1 MDKIFNNM
9 FNNPD
14 SNNLHE
20 TQWKPCQNQC
30 YPEPQCCPP
39 IIINCST
46 GATGPTGPQGYPGP
60 TGERGPMGL
69 PGPIGETGPIG
80 PTGPIGATG
89 PTGPKGD
96 TGMSGDTGPQGIPGP
111 IGVTGPTGPTG
122 ANGITGPTGATGN
135 TGATGI
141 DGPIGATGP
150 TGANGITGP
159 TGPTGPKGNTG
170 ATGVTGTLPYP
181 TSANF
186 ASIIDQTL
194 APNGHYTPVPLTAYT
209 PYYIKLEDDGYTITL
224 QKQGLFAITYCIT
237 PTTGANANATVALLL
252 PKNGTPPPIL
262 LLSNRQMLTNNTN
275 VTASFVGSFSAG
287 DQLFLGVSSTETVT
301 LSANNKRSANA
312 LVEIHQIG

>member
-9 FNNPD
+9 FSNPDGNNP
-14 SNNLHE
+14 HE

-30 YPEPQCCPP
+30 YPEPQYCPP

-46 GATGPTGPQGYPGP
+46 GATGPTGPMGEMGPTGPQGYPGP

-69 PGPIGETGPIG
+69 PGPIGETGP
-80 PTGPIGATG
+80 TGVN
-89 PTGPKGD
+89 
-96 TGMSGDTGPQGIPGP
+96 GI
-111 IGVTGPTGPTG
+111 TGPTGPTG
-122 ANGITGPTGATGN
+122 LT
-135 TGATGI
+135 
-141 DGPIGATGP
+141 GATGP
-150 TGANGITGP
+150 TGANGITGS

-170 ATGVTGTLPYP
+170 ATGATGTLPYP

-262 LLSNRQMLTNNTN
+262 LLSNRPMLTNNTN

-312 LVEIHQIG
+312 LVTIHQIG